1 MAGSNTSKYD
11 VIVIGGGHNG
21 LVNAAYL
28 ARAGK
33 KVLVLE
39 RRHVLGGAACT
50 EEVFPGF
57 KFSVCSYVVS
67 LLRPEIIRDLD
78 LPRHGLE
85 ILPLDGTFTPMPS
98 GDYLWRVND
107 HGKTHREIARH
118 SRVDAEAYDEFGK
131 AMQAMCRFVK
141 PILSMVPPDPNTL
154 NPRELMKL
162 LFIGRR
168 FQGMSSYDKY
178 NQVQLMTMSAIDFLD
193 QWFETDV
200 LKATMSASGIIGTF
214 LGVRSP
220 GTAYVLLHHYM
231 GEIDGAFRAWGF
243 ARGGTGA
250 ISNAIG
256 DAAREAGVE
265 IRTEAA
271 IAKIIVKDGKAK
283 GVVLANGD
291 EIYADTIS
299 SSVDPRLTFNKFI
312 EADHLPADF
321 LEEINRFKYRGSSGK
336 VNMALDAL
344 PNFKCMP
351 GPGAHLRG
359 AISISPSVEYMERA
373 YDDAKYGNF
382 SRRPYIDMVIP
393 SLTDPSVAP
402 PGKHVLSCFVQYAPY
417 KLRAGLNW
425 DDQKEAF
432 GDTVIN
438 TIAEYAPNIKDI
450 ILHRQVVTPL
460 DLERE
465 WGLSEGNI
473 FQGELSLEQLFFLRP
488 APGYAR
494 FRTPIRNLY
503 MCGSATH
510 PGGGIMGAPGRLA
523 ALEILKDIGSGLT
536 MPETK
541 SDRRDIVIIGGGHN
555 GLVTAFYLAKAGF
568 KPLVLE
574 RRAQVGGAAITDE
587 FHPGFR
593 CSTLAHT
600 AGPIRPRHR
609 ARHATGK
616 TWAEAD
622 HAGDLRHSAFARR
635 ARAFALSGRQTSRA
649 GDQRVFTERCRRN
662 IRSFSNR

>member
-1 MAGSNTSKYD
+1 VANSYD
-11 VIVIGGGHNG
+11 IIVIGGGHNG

-39 RRHVLGGAACT
+39 RRHVLGGAAVT

-85 ILPLDGTFTPMPS
+85 ILPLDGTFTPMPN

-118 SRVDAEAYDEFGK
+118 SKLDAEAYDEFGK

-141 PILSMVPPDPNTL
+141 PILSMVPPDPATL
-154 NPRELMKL
+154 NPKELMKL

-168 FQGMSSYDKY
+168 FQGMTSEDKY

-231 GEIDGAFRAWGF
+231 GEIDGAFRSWGF

-250 ISNAIG
+250 ISNAIA
-256 DAAREAGVE
+256 DAASEAGAE
-265 IRTEAA
+265 IRTEAG

-291 EIYADTIS
+291 ELYANIIS
-299 SSVDPRLTFNKFI
+299 SSVDPRRTFISFI
-312 EADHLPADF
+312 ESGNLPNEF
-321 LEEINRFKYRGSSGK
+321 LDEVRRYKFRGSSGK
-336 VNMALDAL
+336 VNLALDGL

-359 AISISPSVEYMERA
+359 AISISPSVEYMEKA
-373 YDDAKYGNF
+373 YDDAKYGNY
-382 SRRPYIDMVIP
+382 SRHPYIDMVIP
-393 SLTDPSVAP
+393 TLTDPSVAP
-402 PGKHVLSCFVQYAPY
+402 PGKHIMSCFVQYAPY
-417 KLRAGLNW
+417 KLRTGLNW
-425 DDQKEAF
+425 DDQKQAF
-432 GDTVIN
+432 GDNVIN

-450 ILHRQVVTPL
+450 ILHRQVLTPL

-465 WGLSEGNI
+465 FGLTEGNI

-488 APGYAR
+488 VPGWAQY
-494 FRTPIRNLY
+494 RTPIKNLY

-510 PGGGIMGAPGRLA
+510 PGGGIMGANGRLA
-523 ALEILKDIGSGLT
+523 ALEILKDY
-536 MPETK
+536 
-541 SDRRDIVIIGGGHN
+541 R
-555 GLVTAFYLAKAGF
+555 
-568 KPLVLE
+568 
-574 RRAQVGGAAITDE
+574 GAA
-587 FHPGFR
+587 
-593 CSTLAHT
+593 
-600 AGPIRPRHR
+600 
-609 ARHATGK
+609 
-616 TWAEAD
+616 
-622 HAGDLRHSAFARR
+622 
-635 ARAFALSGRQTSRA
+635 
-649 GDQRVFTERCRRN
+649 
-662 IRSFSNR
+662 